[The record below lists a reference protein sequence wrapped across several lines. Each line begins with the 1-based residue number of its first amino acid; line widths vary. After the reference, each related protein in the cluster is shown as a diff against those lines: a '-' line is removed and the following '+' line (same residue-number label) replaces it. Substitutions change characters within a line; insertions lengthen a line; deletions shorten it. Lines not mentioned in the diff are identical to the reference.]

1 MVSMFRMISLAAL
14 LVTRLKTEGDS
25 DDEMETEEEGT
36 GKEIVGAD
44 EACIKAEGATPPAV
58 VE

>member
-1 MVSMFRMISLAAL
+1 MISLAAL